1 MLLTYKYRESSR
13 AGLTV
18 TVHNIV
24 VLLMQDTEE
33 AAVCD
38 PTSLC

>member
-24 VLLMQDTEE
+24 ENFCVARFLHADMIR
-33 AAVCD
+33 
-38 PTSLC
+38 